1 MIYIKRI
8 VFLIVAFVTFLL
20 SSIPFL
26 LSTLFVPI
34 YCLLYY
40 VNKGYLDEYVLL
52 PYYVAEWYGEFIN
65 KINPN

>member
-8 VFLIVAFVTFLL
+8 VFLIVSFVTFLL
-20 SSIPFL
+20 ALIPFL

-40 VNKGYLDEYVLL
+40 VKKGYLDEFVILPIYVC
-52 PYYVAEWYGEFIN
+52 EWYEEFLN
-65 KINPN
+65 KINPH